1 MKNSVKLVLVQTYAT
16 KQAAEKLAPNK
27 QSVKQHG
34 DGRYY
39 IASKGA
45 KK

>member
-1 MKNSVKLVLVQTYAT
+1 MENSVKLVLVQTYAT
-16 KQAAEKLAPNK
+16 KQTAQKFAPNK

-39 IASKGA
+39 ITNKGA

>member
-1 MKNSVKLVLVQTYAT
+1 MSKQTKLTLVKTYPT
-16 KQAAEKLAPNK
+16 KQAAQKFAPNK

-39 IASKGA
+39 ITNKGA

>member
-16 KQAAEKLAPNK
+16 KQAAQQSASKK

-39 IASKGA
+39 ITNKGA

>member
-1 MKNSVKLVLVQTYAT
+1 MRNSVKLVLVQTYPT
-16 KQAAEKLAPNK
+16 KQAAQKMAPNK

-39 IASKGA
+39 ITNNGA
-45 KK
+45 K